1 MQRVFAN
8 DLQKEK
14 VLCALSVR
22 SSFDLYF
29 QVSYLSLLE
38 ISNPFIIPH
47 HCFYFD
53 LSLGEKIPQRVRDI
67 NDGSEYSRYDPDYK
81 GAWINSRTSW
91 LQFGHYDSQ

>member
-29 QVSYLSLLE
+29 QVSYWSLKE
-38 ISNPFIIPH
+38 IYKPLIIPH

-53 LSLGEKIPQRVRDI
+53 SSLGEKIP
-67 NDGSEYSRYDPDYK
+67 
-81 GAWINSRTSW
+81 
-91 LQFGHYDSQ
+91 